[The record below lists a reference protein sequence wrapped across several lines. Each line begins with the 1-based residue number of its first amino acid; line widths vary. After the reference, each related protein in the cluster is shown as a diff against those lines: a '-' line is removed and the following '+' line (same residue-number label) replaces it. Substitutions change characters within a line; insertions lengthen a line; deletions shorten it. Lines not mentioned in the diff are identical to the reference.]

1 MRFETKVKE
10 ACGVVGIRAVPPTQ
24 VAPQIYV
31 GLLAL
36 QHRGQE
42 SSGICTVSEEGLVSR
57 RRKGLVSNFSG
68 TEIDRRR
75 GWAGI
80 GHVRYSTTGAVRLRE
95 AQPFLFSAG
104 NTRLALAFNG
114 TIANYL
120 TLRKELKRERYKF
133 LTCTDTET
141 IAQLLAAKLRKTGH
155 DYIASFASLMEEL
168 IGGYSLA
175 VINEKG
181 ELFAARD
188 PFGFKPLCLGRL
200 SGESYSVSSESV
212 AFDTMSGQLVRD
224 VIPGEV
230 VKVNHDGFA
239 GVQIQ
244 KEARHAHCMF
254 EYVYFSRP
262 DSVIDGRSV
271 YQVRQRLGRKLAK
284 IHPAKADLIIP
295 VPDSG
300 RGAATGFSIESGLPI
315 REGLMKNRY
324 IGRTFI
330 MPTQGFREFSVKLK
344 LNPVRSVVEGKDIIL
359 VDDSIVRGTTIKH
372 IVRLLRSVGVGRI
385 HLRIS
390 CPQIIMPC
398 YMGIDFPTRR
408 ELIAADH
415 SVEEICNFIG
425 ADSLG
430 YMSVDGLA
438 EAIEIPREHLCL
450 ACLTGD
456 YILSERLKGQS
467 VEALETAFS
476 RRLPSPRQEP

>member
-1 MRFETKVKE
+1 MKVKE
-10 ACGVVGIRAVPPTQ
+10 ACGVIGICAAPPTR
-24 VAPQIYV
+24 VAPLMYA

-42 SSGICTVSEEGLVSR
+42 SSGICTVSEKGLISR

-68 TEIDRRR
+68 TEIDRRL

-114 TIANYL
+114 TIANYRI
-120 TLRKELKRERYKF
+120 LRKELKRERYKF

-141 IAQLLAAKLRKTGH
+141 IAQLFAAKLRKTGH
-155 DYIASFASLMEEL
+155 DYIDAFKSLMEDL

-175 VINEKG
+175 VLNERG
-181 ELFAARD
+181 ELFAVRD

-200 SGESYSVSSESV
+200 KEESFGVASESV
-212 AFDTMSGQLVRD
+212 AFDTMSGQLIRD
-224 VIPGEV
+224 VKPGEV
-230 VKVNHDGFA
+230 VQVKHDGIK

-244 KEARHAHCMF
+244 KEERQAHCMF

-262 DSVIDGRSV
+262 DSIIDQRSV

-344 LNPVRSVVEGKDIIL
+344 LNPVRSVVKGKDVVL
-359 VDDSIVRGTTIKH
+359 VDDSIVRGTTIRH
-372 IVRLLRSVGVGRI
+372 IVRLLRSVGARSI

-390 CPQIIMPC
+390 CPPIIHPC

-408 ELIAADH
+408 ELVASDH
-415 SVEEICNFIG
+415 TVEEICQYIG

-438 EAIEIPREHLCL
+438 EAIEIPRKHLCL
-450 ACLTGD
+450 ACLTGE

-467 VEALETAFS
+467 VEALESAFS
-476 RRLPSPRQEP
+476 RHLSSPRQEP